1 MQRRRCINCIYWN
14 KTVAMCS
21 RFNILEDIGACGSF
35 YKEEKL
41 RRKDMDESYK
51 EKNLETL
58 REIIS
63 EAEVA
68 IRNIKDD
75 DIEEVQQNFM
85 RIESTVQDLEI

>member
-1 MQRRRCINCIYWN
+1 
-14 KTVAMCS
+14 
-21 RFNILEDIGACGSF
+21 
-35 YKEEKL
+35 
-41 RRKDMDESYK
+41 MDESYK